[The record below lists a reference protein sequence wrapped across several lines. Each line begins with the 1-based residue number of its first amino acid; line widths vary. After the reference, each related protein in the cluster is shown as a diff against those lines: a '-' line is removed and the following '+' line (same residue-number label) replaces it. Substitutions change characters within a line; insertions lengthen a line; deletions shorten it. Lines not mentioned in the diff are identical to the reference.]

1 MGYESKFYIVNKTT
15 LKSLDGKKYWAEVLA
30 MFDLC
35 KVPVVYD
42 QICKY
47 PKTNVYIYADDG
59 NTEINE
65 DAYGDDMIEIPIADM
80 VDIMDKVIHN
90 EDYYRRY
97 YPFLGLLKGFNPN
110 EWNDL
115 VVLHYGH

>member
-1 MGYESKFYIVNKTT
+1 MGYESRFYVVNKTT
-15 LKSLDGKKYWAEVLA
+15 QKSLDRKKYWAEVIA

-35 KVPVVYD
+35 KVPRVYER
-42 QICKY
+42 ICEY
-47 PKTNVYIYADDG
+47 PKTDVYIYADDR

-65 DAYGDDMIEIPIADM
+65 DAYGADMIEIPIADM

-115 VVLHYGH
+115 VVLHYGY